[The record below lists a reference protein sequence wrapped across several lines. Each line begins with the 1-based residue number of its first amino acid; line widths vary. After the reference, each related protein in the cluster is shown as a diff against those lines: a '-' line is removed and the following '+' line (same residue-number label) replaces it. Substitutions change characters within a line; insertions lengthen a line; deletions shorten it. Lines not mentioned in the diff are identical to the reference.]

1 MGTRNRSEMVAV
13 RGSPCAPIPLILI
26 LNGVLTDFQSTYL
39 NITHQNATCK
49 ASLPYLIV
57 CFINGPI
64 SSSDYIAFNNKINPL
79 TPSANCMSQLS

>member
-1 MGTRNRSEMVAV
+1 MMRSRFVRYCTLSEVRNYSGVQEMGTRNRSEMVAV

-49 ASLPYLIV
+49 ASLSYLIV
-57 CFINGPI
+57 F
-64 SSSDYIAFNNKINPL
+64 Y
-79 TPSANCMSQLS
+79 